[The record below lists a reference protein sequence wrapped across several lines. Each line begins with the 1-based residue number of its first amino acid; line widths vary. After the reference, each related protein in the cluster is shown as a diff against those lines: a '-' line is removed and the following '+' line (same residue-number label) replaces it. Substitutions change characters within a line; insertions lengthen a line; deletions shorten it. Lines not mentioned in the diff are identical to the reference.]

1 MPGAPGRQTEGR
13 PLVVVPG
20 EPPGEDPGVPVPE
33 GDVPRV
39 VLRVSLHSPLGQDV
53 RVLGIPGQARPGR
66 VEDLFVM
73 FPANRQQPST
83 VSVGRGLWD
92 NSLPYPLVV
101 VLSSSPTPA
110 AMTLLVSQGCLAR
123 LGVLACRSD
132 VRAGWSQQTLPVLA
146 GTARCSWW
154 TRQSWHQ
161 PLPGCRAACT
171 GSCSGYRAQTHL
183 GLSQ

>member
-66 VEDLFVM
+66 VADLFVM
-73 FPANRQQPST
+73 FPANRQQ
-83 VSVGRGLWD
+83 
-92 NSLPYPLVV
+92 
-101 VLSSSPTPA
+101 
-110 AMTLLVSQGCLAR
+110 TL
-123 LGVLACRSD
+123 
-132 VRAGWSQQTLPVLA
+132 
-146 GTARCSWW
+146 
-154 TRQSWHQ
+154 
-161 PLPGCRAACT
+161 
-171 GSCSGYRAQTHL
+171 
-183 GLSQ
+183 

>member
-1 MPGAPGRQTEGR
+1 MFGPGCRQPEGR
-13 PLVVVPG
+13 PLVCLPPG
-20 EPPGEDPGVPVPE
+20 EPPWQDPTIARPE
-33 GDVPRV
+33 WDVAVV
-39 VLRVSLHSPLGQDV
+39 VLSLALHPSLWQDV
-53 RVLGIPGQARPGR
+53 RELGIPGQARPGR

-171 GSCSGYRAQTHL
+171 GSCSGYRAL
-183 GLSQ
+183 GHLSQ